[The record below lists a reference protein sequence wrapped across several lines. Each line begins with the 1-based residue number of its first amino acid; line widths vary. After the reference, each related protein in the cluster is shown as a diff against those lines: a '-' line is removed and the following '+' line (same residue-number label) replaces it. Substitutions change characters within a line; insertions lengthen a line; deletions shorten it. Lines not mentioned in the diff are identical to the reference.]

1 MYLNLDPTFGTGEV
15 SGRHRKGHL
24 ADEDALGRADEERAD
39 EERAA
44 AVGAA
49 ILSDLGAGRPMKT
62 QANAEKEGEEVRGKE
77 RILRLNQALP
87 FKSVGSR

>member
-24 ADEDALGRADEERAD
+24 ADEDALGRAD